1 MTSLSALA
9 LPTLALVLA
18 AALPTD
24 EPLKDIKSKEP
35 EVREAAAR
43 LLAEDDS
50 PKAVGALLK
59 AASRD
64 EDVLVVLAAL
74 GALDGREASDKI
86 VSVLVDLALE
96 SPFTR
101 IRRTASEALGR
112 MDAPGA
118 REKLVKKSSGK
129 TLAVA
134 ARALAW
140 SMGAAEVDA
149 SRETKDVEKELKKL
163 AKGLKSKA
171 ADERPIAA
179 RAMVALARGNTE
191 VRATT
196 LRSLTVERLDDEA
209 EAAVICAALEE
220 ATSSPDPAD
229 LDVLAELLDTAALMS
244 VVERRTERALAASL
258 GLRDA
263 SEQAAFFDEK
273 RGGEAASPRLARTA
287 TQSGIDRTVGRDAV
301 VALLEE
307 RDEHARAAAVRA
319 LRRFGDDGVEAAIER
334 IGDEA
339 SARVQLQFVQL
350 LAEHGDIAGEEEG
363 EPKPAARALIAAL
376 EEGVSDLVK
385 EAAAVALGR
394 PDAPDAAVRALSVA
408 AAKSDARS
416 LGTVA
421 AIALG
426 RTRSDNALGPL
437 TSLSKTDEWTARAA
451 AAEGLK
457 QLSRADC
464 VEPLLTLVQDG
475 DAAVQA
481 TAHRALLRFSNR
493 EGDDVDPATWPE
505 WWAENG
511 KRARYR
517 TKEEKRELAEKYG
530 YGVDDSVIYRGLDV
544 IVVPG
549 RGDRIE
555 GVLERLG
562 IKFRIARAGQLD
574 EAGLHPEAILLVG
587 CTGELGVDDVDIVQ
601 WYVRAGGAL
610 FTSCWA
616 LTYTVEPA
624 FPAILTKFPSPGE
637 VVDNVFALPTATA
650 EESPYLR
657 GVFDGGVQPY
667 YSLLGAHLIEVLDPE
682 RATVL
687 LDSPSAAARHGTGDL
702 AAWFRAGHGVVL
714 DTANHFEEQGFSAAK
729 GLDKPVD
736 RQAFAVNHMGLT
748 LEELR
753 RVAEEKWWKSTSK
766 ASGEV
771 SDLSVFRILTNFVR
785 EKRING

>member
-1 MTSLSALA
+1 MTRFSALA
-9 LPTLALVLA
+9 LPTLALLLA
-18 AALPTD
+18 AALPQE

-50 PKAVGALLK
+50 KKAVGALLK
-59 AASRD
+59 AAARD
-64 EDVLVVLAAL
+64 DDVLVVLAAV
-74 GALDGREASDKI
+74 GALDGREASEKI
-86 VSVLVDLALE
+86 VDVLIDLALE

-101 IRRTASEALGR
+101 VRRAASETLGR
-112 MDAPGA
+112 MDAGTA
-118 REKLVKKSSGK
+118 REALVKKSSGK

-140 SMGAAEVDA
+140 SMGAAAIDEA
-149 SRETKDVEKELKKL
+149 RETKDVEKELKKL
-163 AKGLKSKA
+163 AKGLKSKV

-179 RAMVALARGNTE
+179 RAMVALTRG
-191 VRATT
+191 RAELRSTT
-196 LRSLTVERLDDEA
+196 LRTLTVDRLDDEA
-209 EAAVICAALEE
+209 EAAVVCAALEE
-220 ATSSPDPAD
+220 AISSPDVAD
-229 LDVLAELLDTAALMS
+229 LDVLVELLGARSLQS
-244 VVERRTERALAASL
+244 VVERRTERALAAGL

-263 SEQAAFFDEK
+263 ADQAAFFDA
-273 RGGEAASPRLARTA
+273 RTGRDGEGPRLARA
-287 TQSGIDRTVGRDAV
+287 APLAGVDRTVGRDAV
-301 VALLEE
+301 LALLDE
-307 RDEHARAAAVRA
+307 RDDDTRAAAARA
-319 LRRFGDDGVEAAIER
+319 LRRFGDAGVDVALERLEA
-334 IGDEA
+334 EA
-339 SARVQLQFVQL
+339 SARVQLQYVRL
-350 LAEHGDIAGEEEG
+350 LAEHGDVEGEEEG
-363 EPKPAARALIAAL
+363 EPKPAARALVQAL
-376 EEGVSDLVK
+376 EEGVSELVK
-385 EAAAVALGR
+385 ESAAVALGR
-394 PDAPDAAVRALSVA
+394 PDAPAEAVRALSVA
-408 AAKSDARS
+408 AARADTST

-437 TSLSKTDEWTARAA
+437 TSLSKTEDWTARAA

-464 VEPLLTLVQDG
+464 VEPLLSLVEDG
-475 DAAVQA
+475 DAAVAA

-493 EGDDVDPATWPE
+493 EGDDVDPATWRE

-517 TKEEKRELAEKYG
+517 TKEEARELAEKYG
-530 YGVDDSVIYRGLDV
+530 YGVDDSLIYRGLDV

-587 CTGELGVDDVDIVQ
+587 CTGELAADDIEIVQ
-601 WYVRAGGAL
+601 WYARAGGAL

-616 LTYTVEPA
+616 LTYTVEPS

-637 VVDNVFALPTATA
+637 VVDSVFALPTATA

-729 GLDKPVD
+729 GLDKPID

-753 RVAEEKWWKSTSK
+753 RLAEEKWWKSTSK
-766 ASGEV
+766 AAGEV